1 MSTPYPF
8 DIIDDSELRDLR
20 VEWERRRRALGI
32 PEPRTDL
39 AAIDLEV
46 RRRQLQQKGETSIPR
61 EVGQQ
66 RMAFTSTNPSLDFK
80 FLYPGAWQVRE
91 FDRDGHSA
99 VFVIGPRDQ
108 DDTFSL
114 TMIVHV
120 FSAWERKGKFA
131 TVADVIEDYLRKS
144 CQLANFH
151 EISRARGALVGVDAI
166 EIEIGYS
173 IPLPINSVDA
183 KETPIM
189 ERKIVFKK
197 GPQFYELAYT
207 AVAEDYYA
215 YLESFRDAVSTFKF
229 RREREEARV
238 FQPLVTLTPTYAVR
252 EKPEGYKAE
261 S

>member
-46 RRRQLQQKGETSIPR
+46 QRRRLQQKGEAAIPR

-66 RMAFTSTNPSLDFK
+66 RTAFTSTNRRLDFE
-80 FLYPGAWQVRE
+80 FLYPAAWQVRE
-91 FDRDGHSA
+91 FDRDGHSG
-99 VFVIGPRDQ
+99 VFILGPRNR

-114 TMIVHV
+114 TITVHV
-120 FSAWERKGKFA
+120 FPAWERKGKFA
-131 TVADVIEDYLRKS
+131 TVAEVVEDYLRKS
-144 CQLANFH
+144 RQLANFC
-151 EISRARGALVGVDAI
+151 EISRARGTLVGVDAV
-166 EIEIGYS
+166 EIEISYTM
-173 IPLPINSVDA
+173 PLPLYNVNS
-183 KETPIM
+183 KETPII
-189 ERKIVFKK
+189 ERKIIFKK
-197 GPQFYELAYT
+197 GVQFYELTYT

-252 EKPEGYKAE
+252 EGPEEYGAE